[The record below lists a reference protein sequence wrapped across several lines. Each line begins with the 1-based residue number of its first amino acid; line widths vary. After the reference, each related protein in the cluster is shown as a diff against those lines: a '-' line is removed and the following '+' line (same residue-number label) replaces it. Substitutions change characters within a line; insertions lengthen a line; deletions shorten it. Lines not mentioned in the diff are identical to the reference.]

1 MEGIS
6 KRTAGR
12 LLVLVL
18 VHLAFLAESMLEFVG
33 SRLCDTKASSPSLV
47 RLKDTMPSKDPVNM
61 TGFLECSSR
70 RRRAVEGVYQGNW

>member
-6 KRTAGR
+6 KCTSGR
-12 LLVLVL
+12 LLVL

-33 SRLCDTKASSPSLV
+33 GRLCDTKTSSPSLV
-47 RLKDTMPSKDPVNM
+47 RLKDNMPSVDPAN
-61 TGFLECSSR
+61 TAGFLECSSS